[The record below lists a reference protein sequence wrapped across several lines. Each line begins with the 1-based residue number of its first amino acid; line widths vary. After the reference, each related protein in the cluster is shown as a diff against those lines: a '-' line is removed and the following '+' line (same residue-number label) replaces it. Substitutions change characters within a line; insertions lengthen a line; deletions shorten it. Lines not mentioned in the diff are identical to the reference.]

1 MPSLDELIE
10 AFVELDEGRVLS
22 LVEKLIVEIPPPD
35 ILEAC
40 RKATVTIGERFEK
53 GEYFLSELVYAG
65 EIFRRIMDIVLPKL
79 REEVKPIATIVLGT
93 VEGDI
98 HDIGKNIFKAFAE
111 AAGFKVVDLG
121 VDTSP
126 DRFVEAVR
134 SYNPEI
140 VGMSGLLTIAI
151 ESMRRVV
158 EALKQAGL
166 RDRVKII
173 IGGGRVDEYAKRYT
187 GADDWADNAMLGV
200 RKCKR
205 LIGLEG

>member
-1 MPSLDELIE
+1 LSSLDELIE
-10 AFVELDEGRVLS
+10 AFIELDEAKVLS
-22 LVEKLIVEIPPPD
+22 LVEKLIVEIPPSD

-40 RKATVTIGERFEK
+40 RKATVVIGERFER

-65 EIFRRIMDIVLPKL
+65 EIFRRVMDIILPRL
-79 REEVKPIATIVLGT
+79 REEAKPIATIVLGT

-111 AAGFKVVDLG
+111 AAGFKVIDLG

-126 DRFVEAVR
+126 EKFVEAVR
-134 SYNPEI
+134 RYNPEI

-151 ESMRRVV
+151 EAMRRVV

-166 RDRVKII
+166 RDKVKII
-173 IGGGRVDEYAKRYT
+173 IGGGRVDEYARRYT

-200 RKCKR
+200 KKCKQ
-205 LIGLEG
+205 LLGLGG

>member
-134 SYNPEI
+134 RYNPEI

-173 IGGGRVDEYAKRYT
+173 IGGGRVDKYAKRYT

>member
-10 AFVELDEGRVLS
+10 AFIELDEVRVLS
-22 LVEKLIVEIPPPD
+22 LVEKLVVEVPPAD

-40 RKATVTIGERFEK
+40 RKATVVIGERFEK

-79 REEVKPIATIVLGT
+79 REEVKPVATIILGT

-111 AAGFKVVDLG
+111 AAGFKVIDLG

-126 DRFVEAVR
+126 ERFVEAVR

-151 ESMRRVV
+151 ESMRRVI

-166 RDRVKII
+166 RDRVKVI
-173 IGGGRVDEYAKRYT
+173 IGGGRVDEYARRYT
-187 GADDWADNAMLGV
+187 GADEWADNAMLGV
-200 RKCKR
+200 RKCKQM
-205 LIGLEG
+205 LGLEG